1 MAMAAPMSSI
11 RPQQRQVRPLFSSS
25 LTTHETFR
33 RNCKVSA
40 EQDKSK
46 WSDPGLAALVML
58 LRFHGLRPR
67 ADLNAERLEKTE
79 LLDKQPLCSLA
90 QIRKCFGLVS
100 VEFAIPHRTDGRAFD
115 HLPGRPGNGLGIE
128 PKV

>member
-1 MAMAAPMSSI
+1 MPQILHYSVITSRRHSSHPAMATAGPMSSI
-11 RPQQRQVRPLFSSS
+11 RPQQRQVRPLFSPS

-58 LRFHGLRPR
+58 LRFYGLG
-67 ADLNAERLEKTE
+67 ADPE
-79 LLDKQPLCSLA
+79 
-90 QIRKCFGLVS
+90 QIR
-100 VEFAIPHRTDGRAFD
+100 HRFGRA
-115 HLPGRPGNGLGIE
+115 RIGIPE
-128 PKV
+128 ML